1 MFLLPQQGAWIEE
14 IVASDPDYDLIG
26 CATNRLGG
34 TYQLFDRRRS
44 ENPDILFHMDRAAQ
58 SYQEHGLTLEEV
70 PKDQVLAGM
79 FLLFRKSLWEEF
91 QIEEKSIQFD
101 IILSEKLKKAG
112 KRLGIARGIYIFHL
126 YRLGAEDPQ
135 RAISHLMHC
144 QDFSKIYTPGEF
156 NE

>member
-1 MFLLPQQGAWIEE
+1 MFLHPQQGAWIEQL
-14 IVASDPDYDLIG
+14 VASNPEYDLIG

-44 ENPDILFHMDRAAQ
+44 ENPDILFHMDLAVQA
-58 SYQEHGLTLEEV
+58 YEEHKLQIEKV
-70 PKDQVLAGM
+70 PDDQVLAGM
-79 FLLFRKSLWEEF
+79 FLLFRKSLWKDF
-91 QIEEKSIQFD
+91 PIEEKSIQFD

-144 QDFSKIYTPGEF
+144 QDFSKVYTPGEL
-156 NE
+156 NV